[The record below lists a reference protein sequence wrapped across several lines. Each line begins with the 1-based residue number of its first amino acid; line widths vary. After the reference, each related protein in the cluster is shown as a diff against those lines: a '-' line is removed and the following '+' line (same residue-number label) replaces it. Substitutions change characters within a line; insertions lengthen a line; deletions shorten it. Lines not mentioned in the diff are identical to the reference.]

1 MSFPPVPSEEV
12 QQLQQQAIDTARSAF
27 SGKRLLLVDDDAAQ
41 RMTTRHKL
49 QPLGAEID
57 QAADGQRALEALAH
71 QHYDVVLLD
80 LNMPLLDGYAVARTI
95 RQGELPLNRDVPIVA
110 HTSEP
115 GHIAAVKARSAGM
128 DAFVGKPST
137 QAQLIQA
144 LRNALDARVAAR
156 AAVEKRLSGRRFL
169 VADDAEHNRKT
180 VAAYLRHAGATVVQ
194 VSHGGA
200 VLEQLNSQ
208 EHWDAVIL
216 DINMPGMDGLQ
227 TAEAIRRLDAEVRDV
242 PLVALT
248 AHSGERVLQAARA
261 AGMNAFIT
269 KPVDTDVLYA
279 TLAGLV
285 EGVQPGQPLLQPAS
299 DPDWTVGGET
309 LLNPARLESYGR
321 IGMLDELLADYV
333 PEIGAL
339 AGKLQGHAKRQDLK
353 GCVDV
358 LHSLL
363 GMSGEAG
370 AHALYRAVRQVYV
383 PMVETG
389 QWPSRPDWEGQ
400 IAAVAART
408 EQALQAYRAAHASAN
423 ES

>member
-1 MSFPPVPSEEV
+1 
-12 QQLQQQAIDTARSAF
+12 
-27 SGKRLLLVDDDAAQ
+27 
-41 RMTTRHKL
+41 
-49 QPLGAEID
+49 
-57 QAADGQRALEALAH
+57 
-71 QHYDVVLLD
+71 
-80 LNMPLLDGYAVARTI
+80 
-95 RQGELPLNRDVPIVA
+95 
-110 HTSEP
+110 
-115 GHIAAVKARSAGM
+115 
-128 DAFVGKPST
+128 
-137 QAQLIQA
+137 
-144 LRNALDARVAAR
+144 
-156 AAVEKRLSGRRFL
+156 
-169 VADDAEHNRKT
+169 
-180 VAAYLRHAGATVVQ
+180 
-194 VSHGGA
+194 
-200 VLEQLNSQ
+200 
-208 EHWDAVIL
+208 
-216 DINMPGMDGLQ
+216 
-227 TAEAIRRLDAEVRDV
+227 
-242 PLVALT
+242 
-248 AHSGERVLQAARA
+248 
-261 AGMNAFIT
+261 
-269 KPVDTDVLYA
+269 
-279 TLAGLV
+279 
-285 EGVQPGQPLLQPAS
+285 VQPGQPLLQPAS